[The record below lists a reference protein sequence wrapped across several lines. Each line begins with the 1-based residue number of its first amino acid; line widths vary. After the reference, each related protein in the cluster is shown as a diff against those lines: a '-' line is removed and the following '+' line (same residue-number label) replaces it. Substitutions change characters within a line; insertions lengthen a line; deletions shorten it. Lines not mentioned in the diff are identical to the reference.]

1 MLAHGWNAVAY
12 QILNPGLRLWFG
24 AAGDAVIGYV
34 THASTR
40 VVAGAPVCAEPR
52 LPAVIDEF
60 ASEARRAGEAVLYFG
75 AGARLERLY
84 TGSPH
89 HARVPLGAQPWWRP
103 ADWPAATAMRASLR
117 AQLRRAHNKGV
128 RVHEWPAARA
138 QRHPALCSV
147 LAEWLTTRG
156 LPPLHFLVESD
167 TLGQLA
173 DRRVFVAT
181 RADDAEQVVAFLV
194 ATPIPA
200 RRAWLLEQWPRRRT
214 APNGTVELLVDAA
227 MRALHAAGADAVT
240 MGLAP
245 LSRRAPDDTPAPA
258 WLALTMRWARA
269 HGRRFYDFDGL
280 DAFKAK
286 FRPESWEPISAIV
299 DEPRFTPRA
308 LWAVG
313 GAFGGGSP
321 IALAARALSGAARE
335 EGRRLLGHVTSGAG
349 RAPSSP

>member
-12 QILNPGLRLWFG
+12 QILNPGLRLWFS

-34 THASTR
+34 AHARTR
-40 VVAGAPVCAEPR
+40 VVAGGPVCAEPR
-52 LPAVIDEF
+52 LPAVVAEF
-60 ASEARRAGEAVLYFG
+60 AADARAARESVLYFG

-84 TGSPH
+84 VGSPH

-103 ADWPAATAMRASLR
+103 ADWPDLSAMRASLR
-117 AQLRRAHNKGV
+117 AQLRRARNKGI
-128 RVHEWPAARA
+128 RVDEWPAARA
-138 QRHPALCSV
+138 QRHPALRGV

-167 TLGQLA
+167 TLDHLE
-173 DRRVFVAT
+173 DRRVFVAAPADEAE
-181 RADDAEQVVAFLV
+181 RAVAFLV

-200 RRAWLLEQWPRRRT
+200 RRAWLLEQWPRRRG

-245 LSRRAPDDTPAPA
+245 LSRRAPDDAPAPA

-299 DEPRFTPRA
+299 DAPRFGPRA
-308 LWAVG
+308 LWAVT

-321 IALAARALSGAARE
+321 IALAARALGGAARE
-335 EGRRLLGHVTSGAG
+335 ERRRLLARVTRGVE
-349 RAPSSP
+349 RAPPA